1 MWNLRLLVAIQTD
14 SLSSVRTDFSFLHL
28 LTKPNRSILDLPL
41 WHATNHDLHRNAHF
55 HSFVVLSSVPT
66 KSQNYVIKRMTHL
79 MNFTYSSWR
88 TNCKIIF
95 FFELRSFFQF
105 LKGPKNRDTA
115 RDSKFVMVIGFFL
128 VCNQINQKAS
138 K

>member
-1 MWNLRLLVAIQTD
+1 MELNWGAFSDRLGFFMIKVVDEKNLPILFFHWDNFVWNLRLLVAIQTD

-55 HSFVVLSSVPT
+55 HRVSFVVLFSVPT
-66 KSQNYVIKRMTHL
+66 KSQNDDIKRMTHL

-88 TNCKIIF
+88 TNYKITYIF
-95 FFELRSFFQF
+95 LWI
-105 LKGPKNRDTA
+105 T
-115 RDSKFVMVIGFFL
+115 
-128 VCNQINQKAS
+128 
-138 K
+138 